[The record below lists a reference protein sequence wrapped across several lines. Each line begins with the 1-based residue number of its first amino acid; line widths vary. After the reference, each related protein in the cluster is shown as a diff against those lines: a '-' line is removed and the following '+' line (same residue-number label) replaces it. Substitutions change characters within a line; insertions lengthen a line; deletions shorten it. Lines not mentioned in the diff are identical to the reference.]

1 MRYREWQPG
10 PELTDWVKCAWTL
23 DGGESTPLLR
33 TAQPVI
39 PDGCI
44 EVVFHLADPF
54 VRCIDEVE
62 LRQPSALVVGQTTG
76 PTFVRP
82 SGRVRAFG
90 IRLLPWGG
98 TALFRRPVSEL
109 TDEYL
114 PLDDLLPAL
123 AGLGS
128 ELAAGPESEWPRMAF
143 SRLSKC
149 FSSAGR
155 FGTRSKMARLIVQE
169 HGRITVRGLAEN
181 FGCTARTVERIIKT
195 EVGLP
200 PLLFAR
206 IVRMQEALG
215 RVNRSSRGQ
224 LGDLAIQTGFYDQ
237 AHFCRDFKRLTSL
250 TPTQFRAER
259 REITRAFSSC
269 HVDRPST
276 T

>member
-1 MRYREWQPG
+1 MRYREWQPD
-10 PELTDWVKCAWTL
+10 PELTNWVKCAWTL
-23 DGGESTPLLR
+23 DGGESAPSFR
-33 TAQPVI
+33 MAQPVI

-54 VRCIDEVE
+54 VRCIDELE

-98 TALFRRPVSEL
+98 TALFRRPVSDI

-114 PLDDLLPAL
+114 PVDDLLPAL
-123 AGLGS
+123 AGLRS
-128 ELAAGPESEWPRMAF
+128 ELAAAPERIWPRIAF
-143 SRLSKC
+143 DRLSRS

-155 FGTRSKMARLIVQE
+155 FGTSSKMARLIVQE
-169 HGRITVRGLAEN
+169 HGRITVRGLAEK
-181 FGCTARTVERIIKT
+181 FGCTARTVERILKT

-206 IVRMQEALG
+206 IVRIQQALG
-215 RVNRSSRGQ
+215 RVGRSSPGQ

-250 TPTQFRAER
+250 TPTQFRAEG
-259 REITRAFSSC
+259 REITRALTGWPFKS
-269 HVDRPST
+269 
-276 T
+276 